1 MLHFTKS
8 TIVIG
13 LEEVSVIRKGQIT
26 IPVKY
31 RRKYGINEGTK
42 MLIEDA
48 ERGVFLRPI
57 MNLDEQA
64 GIDAGKYDVKE
75 LKKSLD
81 RVREEW
87 R

>member
-1 MLHFTKS
+1 
-8 TIVIG
+8 VIG
-13 LEEVSVIRKGQIT
+13 LEEVSVTRKGQIT

-42 MLIEDA
+42 VLIEDA

>member
-1 MLHFTKS
+1 M
-8 TIVIG
+8 VIG
-13 LEEVSVIRKGQIT
+13 LEEVSVTRKGQVT

-48 ERGVFLRPI
+48 ERGIFLMPI
-57 MNLDEQA
+57 MHLEEQA
-64 GIDAGKYDVKE
+64 GIDAGKYDTKE

>member
-1 MLHFTKS
+1 MVTE
-8 TIVIG
+8 
-13 LEEVSVIRKGQIT
+13 LEEVSVTRKGQIT

-42 MLIEDA
+42 VLIEDA
-48 ERGVFLRPI
+48 ERGIFLRPI
-57 MNLDEQA
+57 MRLEEQA
-64 GIDAGKYDVKE
+64 GIDTGKYDTKE

>member
-1 MLHFTKS
+1 
-8 TIVIG
+8 VIG
-13 LEEVSVIRKGQIT
+13 LEEVSVTRKGQIT

-42 MLIEDA
+42 VLIEDA
-48 ERGVFLRPI
+48 EKGIFLRPI
-57 MNLDEQA
+57 MDLEEQA
-64 GIDAGKYDVKE
+64 GIDAGKYDTKE

>member
-1 MLHFTKS
+1 VLHFTKS

-13 LEEVSVIRKGQIT
+13 LEEVSVTRKGQIT

-42 MLIEDA
+42 VLIEDA

>member
-1 MLHFTKS
+1 MTK
-8 TIVIG
+8 
-13 LEEVSVIRKGQIT
+13 LEEVSVTRKGQVT

-48 ERGVFLRPI
+48 ERGIFLRPI
-57 MNLDEQA
+57 IHLEEQA
-64 GIDAGKYDVKE
+64 GIDAGKYDTKE

>member
-1 MLHFTKS
+1 VLHSTKS

-13 LEEVSVIRKGQIT
+13 LEEVSVTRKGQIT

>member
-1 MLHFTKS
+1 VTK
-8 TIVIG
+8 
-13 LEEVSVIRKGQIT
+13 LEEVSVTRKGQIT

-31 RRKYGINEGTK
+31 RRKYGINQGTK

-48 ERGVFLRPI
+48 ERGILLRPI
-57 MNLDEQA
+57 MRLEEQA
-64 GIDAGKYDVKE
+64 GIDAGKYDTKE

>member
-1 MLHFTKS
+1 M
-8 TIVIG
+8 IE
-13 LEEVSVIRKGQIT
+13 LEEVSVTRKGQIT

-42 MLIEDA
+42 MLVDDDGKGI
-48 ERGVFLRPI
+48 FLRPLI
-57 MNLDEQA
+57 HLEEQA
-64 GIDAGKYDVKE
+64 GIDAGKYNTEE

>member
-1 MLHFTKS
+1 MVTK
-8 TIVIG
+8 
-13 LEEVSVIRKGQIT
+13 LEEVSVTRKGQVT

-48 ERGVFLRPI
+48 ERGIFLRPI
-57 MNLDEQA
+57 MHLEEQA
-64 GIDAGKYDVKE
+64 GIDAGKYDTKE

>member
-1 MLHFTKS
+1 M
-8 TIVIG
+8 VIG
-13 LEEVSVIRKGQIT
+13 LEEVSVTRKGQVT

-48 ERGVFLRPI
+48 ERGIFLRPI
-57 MNLDEQA
+57 MHLEEQA
-64 GIDAGKYDVKE
+64 GIDAGKYDTKE

>member
-1 MLHFTKS
+1 MVTK
-8 TIVIG
+8 
-13 LEEVSVIRKGQIT
+13 LEEVSVTRKGQVT

-48 ERGVFLRPI
+48 ERGIFLRPI
-57 MNLDEQA
+57 MHLEEQA
-64 GIDAGKYDVKE
+64 GIDAGKYNTKE

>member
-1 MLHFTKS
+1 
-8 TIVIG
+8 VIK
-13 LEEVSVIRKGQIT
+13 LKEVSVTRKGQIT

-42 MLIEDA
+42 VLVDDA
-48 ERGVFLRPI
+48 EKGIFLRPI
-57 MNLDEQA
+57 MRLEEQA
-64 GIDAGKYDVKE
+64 GIDAGKYNTEE